1 MNKFII
7 IIFIAFN
14 FCQVSAG
21 TDGNNSLSDKNRP
34 EEINDCFEGL
44 NRSIFSFNKG
54 LDDVVFEPLAKAY
67 RALPSPIRN
76 GTSNVV
82 SNLSNLLTIPN
93 NILQGDLKEA
103 GTNTMRL
110 AVNSTVGVLGLFDVA
125 SSIGFSE
132 YKKEDYGQTLA
143 VLGVSPGCYIVMPI
157 LGPSTLRDT
166 VGSFASMGL
175 ELNPWHNITVQ
186 RDTHHFGD
194 FDYYGSRGA
203 NALDFRAKNIES
215 FENLEKN
222 SMDFYA
228 SVKSL
233 YLQDRSQKIL
243 NSKKSTSTQNDE
255 DWEEIESK

>member
-1 MNKFII
+1 MKKFII
-7 IIFIAFN
+7 IIFVSFT
-14 FCQVSAG
+14 FCQVNAG
-21 TDGNNSLSDKNRP
+21 TDGDNSLSDKNRP
-34 EEINDCFEGL
+34 EKIKDCFEGL
-44 NRSIFSFNKG
+44 NRSIFTFNKG
-54 LDDVVFEPLAKAY
+54 LDNVIFEPMAKVY
-67 RALPSPIRN
+67 RTLPSPIRS
-76 GTSNVV
+76 GTSNAIN
-82 SNLSNLLTIPN
+82 NLSNLLTIPN
-93 NILQGDLKEA
+93 NILQGNLKEA

-110 AVNSTVGVLGLFDVA
+110 AVNTTVGVLGLFDVA

-132 YKKEDYGQTLA
+132 YVKEDYGQTLA
-143 VLGVSPGCYIVMPI
+143 SLGVSPGCYIVMPI
-157 LGPSTLRDT
+157 LGPSTLRDS

-194 FDYYGSRGA
+194 FDYYGSRATG
-203 NALDFRAKNIES
+203 ALDFRAKNIES

-243 NSKKSTSTQNDE
+243 NSKKSIQTQNDE